1 MDRDELLKKIQNA
14 TSITEAL
21 RLVEREGHATTLKD
35 MLVRTMDVCQ
45 YTPQDLSRSIDVER
59 STLYRLISGERLTT
73 RNVLLRIA
81 LVLSLSLDETQALL
95 CSGQRAELYPAVKRD
110 ALLIF
115 CITHKLT
122 MEQTEAMLLRKG
134 FSSLFERV

>member
-1 MDRDELLKKIQNA
+1 MDHNELVQKIQNA
-14 TSITEAL
+14 DSITEAL
-21 RLVEREGHATTLKD
+21 RMVEREGQSASLKE
-35 MLVRTMDVCQ
+35 LLLSSMDARQ
-45 YTPQDLSRSIDVER
+45 YSPQDLSKHIDVER

-81 LVLSLSLDETQALL
+81 LVMRLTLDETQALL
-95 CSGQRAELYPAVKRD
+95 RSGQRAELYSPVKRD

-115 CITHKLT
+115 CITHGLT
-122 MEQTEAMLLRKG
+122 MEQTEETLTRKG

>member
-1 MDRDELLKKIQNA
+1 MDQNELVQKIQNA
-14 TSITEAL
+14 ASITEAL
-21 RLVEREGHATTLKD
+21 RLVEREGQAASLKEL
-35 MLVRTMDVCQ
+35 LVSSMDARQ
-45 YTPQDLSRSIDVER
+45 YSPQDLSKHIDVER

-81 LVLSLSLDETQALL
+81 LVMRLSLTETQALL
-95 CSGQRAELYPAVKRD
+95 RSGQRAELYPPVKRD

-115 CITHKLT
+115 CITHELT
-122 MEQTEAMLLRKG
+122 MEQTEEMLKRKG